1 MTRHSALLLPI
12 LALLAGLAPLTA
24 RAITP
29 EEVAKLQGPDRQKTL
44 EAEARKEGE
53 VTLYHTLIEDQVG
66 RPTVEAFNK
75 VYPWIKVN
83 SVRSNTSEVLQRVM
97 AETRARSVRVDV
109 MVVDNV
115 DAAQKSG
122 AVLPFISPVMAEY
135 PANYIDP
142 GKTWVSLRVSWQGI
156 GWNTRLVS
164 AADAPHSWEALLD
177 PKFKSKMAWTTSP
190 DTGAPRLI
198 MHLTKLWGEQK
209 TTDYLT
215 KLKAQD
221 IRTVAG
227 SVRTALDQVIAGE
240 FSVGVSMSMH
250 HIAISKSQG
259 APVDGDSPEP
269 VLAKSNIV
277 SYIKNA
283 PHPAAGMLLV
293 DFFLSKDGHQKIL
306 RESQYPPG
314 NPALEPLPAMA
325 WIVPSRNGKKEL
337 LLSPDEEDKYL
348 APAMELYKNIFR

>member
-1 MTRHSALLLPI
+1 MTRSFAMTLPALL
-12 LALLAGLAPLTA
+12 LLAGLTPTGAW
-24 RAITP
+24 AITP

-83 SVRSNTSEVLQRVM
+83 AVRSNTSEVLQRVM

-122 AVLPFISPVMAEY
+122 AVLPFASPMMAEY
-135 PANYIDP
+135 PAHYVDP
-142 GKTWVSLRVSWQGI
+142 NKTWVSLRVSWQGI
-156 GWNTRLVS
+156 GWNTNLVTP
-164 AADAPHSWEALLD
+164 ADAPRSWEALLN
-177 PKFKSKMAWTTSP
+177 PRFKGKMAWTTSP

-198 MHLTKLWGEQK
+198 MHLTKLWGEDK
-209 TTDYLT
+209 TLDYMK

-240 FSVGVSMSMH
+240 FDVGVSMSMH
-250 HIAISKSQG
+250 HIAISKSMG

-269 VLAKSNIV
+269 VLAKSNII
-277 SYIKNA
+277 SFIKNA

-314 NPALEPLPAMA
+314 NPAVQPLPEMA

-337 LLSPDEEDKYL
+337 LLSPDEEEKYF
-348 APAMELYKNIFR
+348 APAQDLYKNVFR